1 MAAAIGIGRFIYTPI
16 LSPMVDGLLLT
27 KGEAG
32 LIASANFLGYLAGAL
47 AAASRRLPW
56 SPRSWLVW
64 SLALS
69 SMTPVRWD

>member
-56 SPRSWLVW
+56 SPVAGCSG
-64 SLALS
+64 
-69 SMTPVRWD
+69 RWR